1 VDQAG
6 SGAGHPKS
14 SATDGYGDQEQLER
28 AEKGQGW
35 AQPWITKAHLVK
47 SQMLN
52 DLKSEQVLRVLLTCG
67 RARSLVLMC
76 GIGTIEVKALRCA
89 RFDSRSSLVVQL
101 KSSALI
107 FKERGKMSTTWF
119 ITGASRG
126 IGRELTEQALA
137 RVDCVAATLRHPEQL
152 DDLAAVHGDRLWV
165 RQLDVTDTMQL
176 GRVVEEAFTDHERI
190 DVVVSNAGF
199 GVFGAAEDLTNDQV
213 EQMIATNLTAAIHLA
228 RLVVPYLRRQG
239 GGRLMQLSSMG
250 GHIAFPAFSL
260 YHATKWGIE
269 GFYEALAQEVEP
281 FGIHT
286 TLVEPG
292 MIRTSFYEAA
302 TRVPVSEPYQGG
314 PADRKPIPLEQMPGS
329 QTRVVAAMIEAALSE
344 NPPRRLLLG
353 SDAYG
358 LVTHALNERLAT
370 FERQRAVAF
379 STDVDQGEVAS

>member
-1 VDQAG
+1 M
-6 SGAGHPKS
+6 S
-14 SATDGYGDQEQLER
+14 S
-28 AEKGQGW
+28 
-35 AQPWITKAHLVK
+35 
-47 SQMLN
+47 
-52 DLKSEQVLRVLLTCG
+52 
-67 RARSLVLMC
+67 
-76 GIGTIEVKALRCA
+76 
-89 RFDSRSSLVVQL
+89 
-101 KSSALI
+101 
-107 FKERGKMSTTWF
+107 TWF

-126 IGRELTEQALA
+126 IGRELTEQVLA
-137 RVDCVAATLRHPEQL
+137 RGDRVAATLRHPEQL
-152 DDLAAVHGDRLWV
+152 NDLAAVHGDRLWV
-165 RQLDVTDTMQL
+165 RQLDVTDTMQM
-176 GRVVEEAFTDHERI
+176 GRVVKEAFTDHERI

-199 GVFGAAEDLTNDQV
+199 GVFGVAEDLTNDQV
-213 EQMIATNLTAAIHLA
+213 EQMIAANLTAAIHLA
-228 RLVVPYLRRQG
+228 RMAVPHLRRQG

-269 GFYEALAQEVEP
+269 GFYEAFAQEVEP

-286 TLVEPG
+286 MLVEPG

-329 QTRVVAAMIEAALSE
+329 QRKVVAAMIEAALSQ

-358 LVTHALNERLAT
+358 LVTNALKERLVT
-370 FERQRAVAF
+370 FEQQKAVAF

>member
-1 VDQAG
+1 M
-6 SGAGHPKS
+6 S
-14 SATDGYGDQEQLER
+14 S
-28 AEKGQGW
+28 
-35 AQPWITKAHLVK
+35 
-47 SQMLN
+47 
-52 DLKSEQVLRVLLTCG
+52 
-67 RARSLVLMC
+67 
-76 GIGTIEVKALRCA
+76 
-89 RFDSRSSLVVQL
+89 
-101 KSSALI
+101 
-107 FKERGKMSTTWF
+107 TWF

-126 IGRELTEQALA
+126 MGRELTEQALA
-137 RVDCVAATLRHPEQL
+137 RGDRVAATLRTPSQL
-152 DDLAAVHGDRLWV
+152 DDLVAVHGHRLWV
-165 RQLDVTDTMQL
+165 RQLDVTDTMQM

-199 GVFGAAEDLTNDQV
+199 GVFGAAEDVTNDQV

-239 GGRLMQLSSMG
+239 GGRLMQVSSMG
-250 GHIAFPAFSL
+250 GHMAFPAFSL

-269 GFYEALAQEVEP
+269 GFYEALAQEVAP

-292 MIRTSFYEAA
+292 MIRTGFYEAA
-302 TRVPVSEPYQGG
+302 TRVPMSEPYRGG

-353 SDAYG
+353 SDAYR
-358 LVTHALNERLAT
+358 LVTEALNERLAT

-379 STDVDQGEVAS
+379 STDVDQGEDAS

>member
-1 VDQAG
+1 
-6 SGAGHPKS
+6 
-14 SATDGYGDQEQLER
+14 
-28 AEKGQGW
+28 
-35 AQPWITKAHLVK
+35 
-47 SQMLN
+47 
-52 DLKSEQVLRVLLTCG
+52 
-67 RARSLVLMC
+67 
-76 GIGTIEVKALRCA
+76 
-89 RFDSRSSLVVQL
+89 
-101 KSSALI
+101 
-107 FKERGKMSTTWF
+107 MSTTWF

-137 RVDCVAATLRHPEQL
+137 RGDSVAATLRTPSQL
-152 DDLAAVHGDRLWV
+152 KDLAAVHGERFWV
-165 RQLDVTDTMQL
+165 RQLDVTDMMQMS
-176 GRVVEEAFTDHERI
+176 RVVKEAFTDHERI

-199 GVFGAAEDLTNDQV
+199 GVFGAAEDVTTDQV

-239 GGRLMQLSSMG
+239 GGQLMQVSSMG

-269 GFYEALAQEVEP
+269 GFYEALAQEVAP

-286 TLVEPG
+286 VLVEPG

-302 TRVPVSEPYQGG
+302 TRVPVSEPYRGG

-344 NPPRRLLLG
+344 HPPRRLLLG
-353 SDAYG
+353 SDAYR
-358 LVTHALNERLAT
+358 LVTEALNERLAA

-379 STDVDQGEVAS
+379 STDVAQGEDAS

>member
-1 VDQAG
+1 M
-6 SGAGHPKS
+6 S
-14 SATDGYGDQEQLER
+14 S
-28 AEKGQGW
+28 
-35 AQPWITKAHLVK
+35 
-47 SQMLN
+47 S
-52 DLKSEQVLRVLLTCG
+52 
-67 RARSLVLMC
+67 
-76 GIGTIEVKALRCA
+76 
-89 RFDSRSSLVVQL
+89 
-101 KSSALI
+101 
-107 FKERGKMSTTWF
+107 TWF

-126 IGRELTEQALA
+126 LGRELTEQALA
-137 RVDCVAATLRHPEQL
+137 RGDRVAATLRTPSQL
-152 DDLAAVHGDRLWV
+152 DDLVAVHGHRLWV
-165 RQLDVTDTMQL
+165 RQLDVTDTMQM

-199 GVFGAAEDLTNDQV
+199 GVFGAAEDVTNDQV

-239 GGRLMQLSSMG
+239 GGRLMQVSSMG
-250 GHIAFPAFSL
+250 GHMAFPAFSL

-292 MIRTSFYEAA
+292 MIRTGFYEAA
-302 TRVPVSEPYQGG
+302 TRVPVSEPYRGG

-353 SDAYG
+353 SDAYR
-358 LVTHALNERLAT
+358 LVTEALNERLAT

-379 STDVDQGEVAS
+379 STDVDQGEDAS